1 MQVPPIPELTD
12 IPMKVPLPVWVS
24 NFISPTKFW
33 LRLKN
38 NKHRD
43 PYIRDFVRGQTEHFY
58 TLNVGAYCVANTG
71 RNFDLARAFELDIQ
85 KDGFGMPISAEVFCV
100 DYGLTLVLGMNKLF
114 PLSQID
120 AKIPCLAVPC
130 SLRRLTSPSS
140 TRLRDMVDWCVRP
153 DAELEAV
160 FYGTSEAGVYQVDM
174 FVMTGENG
182 QVRMNVAEDL
192 IDRGI
197 ATRIWYPLP
206 PQRGKITASS
216 SKAPHH

>member
-1 MQVPPIPELTD
+1 MQVPLIPELAG
-12 IPMKVPLPVWVS
+12 IPMKVPLPVWD
-24 NFISPTKFW
+24 
-33 LRLKN
+33 

-58 TLNVGAYCVANTG
+58 TLNVGAYCVAYTG
-71 RNFDLARAFELDIQ
+71 RNFDLARAFVLDVQ

-100 DYGLTLVLGMNKLF
+100 DYGLTLVQSWALF
-114 PLSQID
+114 PLSETD

-140 TRLRDMVDWCVRP
+140 KRLRDMVDWCVAP
-153 DAELEAV
+153 GAELYFLKRSIDAV

-182 QVRMNVAEDL
+182 QVRMNVAKDL

-197 ATRIWYPLP
+197 AARIWYPHP